1 MDTPDPDAT
10 DATPVPAANDIS
22 RRQMLRRAALGTSAL
37 SIPAV
42 LGALGGAPSIA
53 DAEKLMRAA
62 QANPYPGHPR
72 WRFTFVNHVTTN
84 PFFVPTQY
92 GAQDA
97 SRIFNTQFQW
107 TGSQNSIVSEMVN
120 AMNAAISARV
130 DGIAVAIT
138 DPHAFNQPVARA
150 LAAGIP
156 VVSYN
161 ADAPASSK
169 NARLAYVGQGLFAS
183 GVKMGQRIVQLVG
196 SGEVVLFIATPG
208 SLNIQPRIDGAASAI
223 RAAGGKVHFQEV
235 PTGALVTD
243 ELARITAYYIG
254 HRSIKGMFAV
264 DGGST
269 QSIGQVSAKY
279 GLAGKMKTGGYDL
292 TPISISAVNTG
303 HLNFTIDQQP
313 YLQGFIPVMQLA
325 LYHLS
330 GGLISPSETNTGLK
344 FVTRQNVG
352 KYLRTTS
359 RYEGSTPKEKWI
371 R

>member
-1 MDTPDPDAT
+1 MDTPESD
-10 DATPVPAANDIS
+10 TPGAETMPKANDIS

-42 LGALGGAPSIA
+42 LSALGNTSGIA
-53 DAEKLMRAA
+53 DAEKVMRTAK
-62 QANPYPGHPR
+62 ANPYPGHPR

-97 SRIFNTQFQW
+97 GRLFNTQFQW
-107 TGSQNSIVSEMVN
+107 TGSANSIVSEMVN

-130 DGIAVAIT
+130 DGIAVAII

-161 ADAPASSK
+161 ADAPPSSK
-169 NARLAYVGQGLFAS
+169 NARLAYIGQGLFNS

-196 SGEVVLFIATPG
+196 RGEVVLFIATPG

-223 RAAGGKVHFQEV
+223 RAAGGKVHFQEIA
-235 PTGALVTD
+235 TGALVPD

-279 GLAGKMKTGGYDL
+279 GLIGKMKTGGYDL
-292 TPISISAVNTG
+292 TPISIAGVNSG

-313 YLQGFIPVMQLA
+313 YLQGFVPVMQLA

-330 GGLISPSETNTGLK
+330 GGLISPSETDTGLK

-359 RYEGSTPKEKWI
+359 RYEGSTPAEKWI